1 MRPVQ
6 AGRVPPFSG
15 TSVKQDESCTQKLSG
30 KESFPEPSS
39 LIVEKLRPEFYFSFT
54 RSIQID
60 CDFGMNFD
68 ETHAAPDA
76 GKFFQ
81 RRSFMRLREHPKI
94 EWPPTWA
101 ERDESP
107 LRAEEGI
114 LTDVNLIEPMKLLLS
129 NEMDG
134 KVYFA
139 EIDCSN
145 VAFASR
151 LHEKIKPIVGRPIRE
166 VGELDF

>member
-1 MRPVQ
+1 
-6 AGRVPPFSG
+6 
-15 TSVKQDESCTQKLSG
+15 
-30 KESFPEPSS
+30 
-39 LIVEKLRPEFYFSFT
+39 
-54 RSIQID
+54 
-60 CDFGMNFD
+60 
-68 ETHAAPDA
+68 
-76 GKFFQ
+76 
-81 RRSFMRLREHPKI
+81 MRLREHPKI
-94 EWPPTWA
+94 QWPPTWGA
-101 ERDESP
+101 ERDEIP
-107 LRAEEGI
+107 LRPEEGI
-114 LTDVNLIEPMKLLLS
+114 LRDVNLIEPMKVLLS